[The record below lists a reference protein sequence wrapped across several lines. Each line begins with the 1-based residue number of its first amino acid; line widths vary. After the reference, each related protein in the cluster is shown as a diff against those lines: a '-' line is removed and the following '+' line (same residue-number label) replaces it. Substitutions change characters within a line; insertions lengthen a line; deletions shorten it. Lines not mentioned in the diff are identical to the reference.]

1 MLIILLIGM
10 KASSTGNIYGI
21 YDLVGGAL
29 ERVAAYVETGSSN
42 IATYGA
48 ELQVAEKYY
57 VDIYANTY
65 DANKTRY
72 GDAIWE
78 TSNSSTTQKAWNNDL
93 SKFPTGDTPFISR
106 GGWSNNGSGAGI
118 FAFYD
123 DTNGSAHSYYGFRPV
138 IIV

>member
-1 MLIILLIGM
+1 MSTIQQDGV

-42 IATYGA
+42 IGIYGSA
-48 ELQVAEKYY
+48 LQTAEKYY
-57 VDIYANTY
+57 VDIYSNSY
-65 DANKTRY
+65 DNSKTRY

-78 TSNSSTTQKAWNNDL
+78 TSNSGTDQKAWNSDL

-106 GGWSNNGSGAGI
+106 GGWSNNGDSAGI

-123 DTNGSAHSYYGFRPV
+123 DTSGIANSYYGFRPV

>member
-1 MLIILLIGM
+1 MSIIEQDGV

-42 IATYGA
+42 ISTYGA
-48 ELQVAEKYY
+48 DLQTAEKYY
-57 VDIYANTY
+57 VDIYSDTYNANS
-65 DANKTRY
+65 ARY

-78 TSNSSTTQKAWNNDL
+78 TSNSGTEQKAWNSDL

-106 GGWSNNGSGAGI
+106 GGWSNNGDSAGI

-123 DTNGSAHSYYGFRPV
+123 DTSGIANSYYGFRPV

>member
-1 MLIILLIGM
+1 MYTIQQGGI

-29 ERVAAYVETGSSN
+29 ERVAAYVETGSTN
-42 IATYGA
+42 ISTYGA
-48 ELQVAEKYY
+48 TLQTAEKYY

-65 DANKTRY
+65 NANSARY

-78 TSNSSTTQKAWNNDL
+78 TSNSNTAQKSWNSDL
-93 SKFPTGDTPFISR
+93 SKFPAGDTPFISR
-106 GGWSNNGSGAGI
+106 GGWSNNGNSAGL

-123 DTNGSAHSYYGFRPV
+123 DTSGIGHNYYGFRPV